1 MKKRWKVI
9 LTVLVFAAAF
19 ICGRKG
25 AEITYAIQDSKPAE
39 RIVWIDPGHG
49 GADPGKVGV
58 RDVLEKDINLQISML
73 LKEEL
78 EKRDIQVLM
87 TRTEDVDLAEEG
99 AGSRKVSDLNNRCK
113 MMNESD
119 AALTI
124 CVHQNSFT
132 DSSVQGA
139 QVFYCSGSEDG
150 KKVAQLIQ
158 TTLREKVDPDNTRE
172 IKENDSYY
180 MLKNTGIPIVIVE
193 CGFLSN
199 AEETQKLSDEAYQ
212 AQIAEAIAEG
222 VLKYFDGA
230 SEETVDGQDG
240 ETVDGQDGETA
251 DGQDAATVAEQDAE
265 STDETSGE

>member
-1 MKKRWKVI
+1 MKKRWKAVFVI
-9 LTVLVFAAAF
+9 LVFAAAF

-25 AEITYAIQDSKPAE
+25 AEITYAIQDSAPTQ

-58 RDVLEKDINLQISML
+58 GDVLEKDINLQISTL

-78 EKRDIQVLM
+78 EKRGIQVYM

-99 AGSRKVSDLNNRCK
+99 AGSRKMSDLNNRCK
-113 MMNESD
+113 LMNESD
-119 AALTI
+119 AVLTI
-124 CVHQNSFT
+124 CIHQNSFT
-132 DSSVQGA
+132 DPAVSGA

-150 KKVAQLIQ
+150 KSVAELIQ
-158 TTLREKVDPDNTRE
+158 ASLRENVDPENDRE

-199 AEETQKLSDEAYQ
+199 AEETKKLSDTEYQ
-212 AQIAEAIAEG
+212 SQIAQAVAEG
-222 VLKYFDGA
+222 VLKYFNEKDGITGENPQPLLE
-230 SEETVDGQDG
+230 SDGNDNVGVDPRK
-240 ETVDGQDGETA
+240 
-251 DGQDAATVAEQDAE
+251 
-265 STDETSGE
+265 